1 MDSFHT
7 LVEKNL
13 LRDRQFQ
20 LRVSARLSKYRL
32 RFVASE
38 IDRKWSA
45 NIYYDALT
53 AVPAVPAAFRE
64 SIRLDRDSR
73 ILPRRR
79 ISPEA
84 MYNRRDA
91 GGSCAVGGGKGDG
104 EASRGAAADGEAV
117 DARDDMEGEFG
128 RGRDHERSE
137 K

>member
-1 MDSFHT
+1 M
-7 LVEKNL
+7 
-13 LRDRQFQ
+13 
-20 LRVSARLSKYRL
+20 
-32 RFVASE
+32 
-38 IDRKWSA
+38 
-45 NIYYDALT
+45 T
-53 AVPAVPAAFRE
+53 AVAAVPAAFRE

-91 GGSCAVGGGKGDG
+91 GGSCATGGW
-104 EASRGAAADGEAV
+104 ERGMGRRCGVAVDGEAV